1 VRELPRAPAHASPD
15 HEAHDAARWVVEP
28 GAAEERK
35 HFVEHL
41 RGVAVLP
48 LAVGPAEELERG
60 AGVPLCLRAQHGADL
75 RRGHRAEEVPELR
88 LQLGAPRVP
97 ELEQPAGVAHEAAAQ
112 LLREVIFKG
121 SLVCGGSRRDLT
133 GGRRGCGGGG
143 GAEPV
148 GMEEEAA
155 SAREQWVVG

>member
-1 VRELPRAPAHASPD
+1 MRELPRAPAHAAPD
-15 HEAHDAARWVVEP
+15 HEAHDAARRVVEP
-28 GAAEERK
+28 GAAEERQ

-60 AGVPLCLRAQHGADL
+60 AGVPLRLRAQHGADL
-75 RRGHRAEEVPELR
+75 RRGQRAEEVPELR

-97 ELEQPAGVAHEAAAQ
+97 ELEQPAGVANEAAAQ

-121 SLVCGGSRRDLT
+121 TLVCGGSRRGLA
-133 GGRRGCGGGG
+133 GGRRGGGGG
-143 GAEPV
+143 TEPV

-155 SAREQWVVG
+155 SARQQWVVG